1 MGLGAG
7 LGWAWGGAGGGAE
20 IGLRVELEAGLRT
33 EQFGSKAATRT
44 RTGMTAPRS
53 HLPITTGMNGMTY
66 RRLFQSPGRRGHM
79 YPLRPL

>member
-20 IGLRVELEAGLRT
+20 DRAGVEFKA

-53 HLPITTGMNGMTY
+53 HLPITTGINGITY